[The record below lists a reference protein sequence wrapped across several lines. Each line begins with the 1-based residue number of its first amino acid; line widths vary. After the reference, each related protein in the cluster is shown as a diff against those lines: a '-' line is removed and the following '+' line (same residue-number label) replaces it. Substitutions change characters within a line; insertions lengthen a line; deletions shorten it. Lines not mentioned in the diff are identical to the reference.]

1 MKHKFLVGIVLGLML
16 MFVIGIIPVSAE
28 SNTDAVAEVQGF
40 IDGIV
45 AYQLKKSDCE
55 SIQNWIDGELTKNAG
70 YRSEWYILA
79 LSQSGEYD
87 FTAYEM
93 ALLRYLEENNVSS
106 ASSRQKYAL
115 ILSAVGSTDSY
126 ISSVLNDS
134 VGKQGV
140 MSLVYGL
147 HLLNNGYRCE
157 EYTAEAVAQKLL
169 LLQHEDG
176 GWSFMGQY
184 GDVDVTAMAL
194 QSLAPYYDAEISV
207 KEAVDAALSFL
218 SLKQL
223 ENGDYTSYGV
233 ANSESASQVIVALS
247 ALGIDCETDERFI
260 KNGITLIDVLAK
272 YRLSDGSFS
281 HEEGGASNDTATMQ
295 VFYAMVSYL
304 RMSQGRAPLY
314 ILDYCNPDEAEP
326 YMADAEPS
334 DDEISS
340 ETQYKPL
347 ACLVIG
353 LLGGA
358 VCIVLFLLKKRN
370 YKNYAAVLAVAAVMI
385 VFVCVTDFQSAD
397 DYYNGEDIVK
407 ENVIGTVT
415 LSIRCDA
422 IAEMIDSEYISD
434 DGMILGASAFDIEEG
449 DTVYDILTEAA
460 RKYHIQLENNGTS
473 EMAYI
478 SGIQYLYE
486 FDYGDL
492 SGWIYRVNGRQP
504 SVSCGEYALSD
515 GDVIEFL
522 YTLELG
528 KDMQ

>member
-176 GWSFMGQY
+176 PGTKAHALVFSLP
-184 GDVDVTAMAL
+184 VT
-194 QSLAPYYDAEISV
+194 
-207 KEAVDAALSFL
+207 
-218 SLKQL
+218 
-223 ENGDYTSYGV
+223 
-233 ANSESASQVIVALS
+233 
-247 ALGIDCETDERFI
+247 
-260 KNGITLIDVLAK
+260 
-272 YRLSDGSFS
+272 
-281 HEEGGASNDTATMQ
+281 DTAGFR
-295 VFYAMVSYL
+295 FYDEE
-304 RMSQGRAPLY
+304 APVHPKN
-314 ILDYCNPDEAEP
+314 DYVP
-326 YMADAEPS
+326 
-334 DDEISS
+334 
-340 ETQYKPL
+340 
-347 ACLVIG
+347 
-353 LLGGA
+353 
-358 VCIVLFLLKKRN
+358 
-370 YKNYAAVLAVAAVMI
+370 
-385 VFVCVTDFQSAD
+385 
-397 DYYNGEDIVK
+397 
-407 ENVIGTVT
+407 
-415 LSIRCDA
+415 
-422 IAEMIDSEYISD
+422 
-434 DGMILGASAFDIEEG
+434 
-449 DTVYDILTEAA
+449 
-460 RKYHIQLENNGTS
+460 
-473 EMAYI
+473 
-478 SGIQYLYE
+478 
-486 FDYGDL
+486 
-492 SGWIYRVNGRQP
+492 
-504 SVSCGEYALSD
+504 
-515 GDVIEFL
+515 
-522 YTLELG
+522 
-528 KDMQ
+528 